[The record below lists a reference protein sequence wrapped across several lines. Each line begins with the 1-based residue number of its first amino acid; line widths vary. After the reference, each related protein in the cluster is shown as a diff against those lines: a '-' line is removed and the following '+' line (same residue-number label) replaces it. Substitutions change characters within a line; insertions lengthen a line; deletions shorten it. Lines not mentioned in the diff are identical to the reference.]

1 MIYYWSDGPK
11 KREVDYENGKQH
23 GTAIKYR
30 EDGSKESE
38 FPYVNGNRHG
48 TEIGYHA
55 DGSKRLEIGYEN
67 GTKISEKQWDEDGN
81 LVDQSTLNSES
92 DSEKAVEDEKSP
104 C

>member
-11 KREVDYENGKQH
+11 RSRLRKRQTR
-23 GTAIKYR
+23 GTEIVYR

-55 DGSKRLEIGYEN
+55 DDRESWKSA
-67 GTKISEKQWDEDGN
+67 TKTAQRSLEKQWDEE
-81 LVDQSTLNSES
+81 LS
-92 DSEKAVEDEKSP
+92 
-104 C
+104 